1 VTDDTVPSTPVPA
14 NPVPTNPVLTNPVPS
29 NLVPDAG
36 VASAPKP
43 ARASGKR
50 WLVAALV
57 VACLAVVG
65 LTVLTSYLWTVHE
78 QYVAQ
83 NQELR
88 DAATDLGTDVA
99 ATRAALEELQ
109 ADLDETTAQLD
120 VAKDTINGLANSEA
134 QAGDDRLAL
143 IDVADGLQECAEARQ
158 NLIDHL
164 NEASRWTP
172 ESLAASER
180 SITKYCDRVEDAY
193 DEVVNG

>member
-1 VTDDTVPSTPVPA
+1 MTADA
-14 NPVPTNPVLTNPVPS
+14 RPTNTGPTNPVPS
-29 NLVPDAG
+29 NPVPDAVG
-36 VASAPKP
+36 TSALKAP
-43 ARASGKR
+43 RASGKG

-65 LTVLTSYLWTVHE
+65 LTALTSYLWTVHE

-88 DAATDLGTDVA
+88 DAASELGTDVA
-99 ATRAALEELQ
+99 ATRAALEEVQ

-143 IDVADGLQECAEARQ
+143 IDVADGLQQCAEARQ
-158 NLIDHL
+158 DLIDHL
-164 NEASRWTP
+164 NESSRWTP

-180 SITKYCDRVEDAY
+180 SITRYCDGVEDAY